1 MLIDRIKE
9 DRLLA
14 MKARDEVK
22 KNLLGTLV
30 AAATKDGKAP
40 DDAAVLKTI
49 RLFLKSLDETA
60 GLLEARGL
68 DTGVQRAERAILSAY
83 LPQTLGE
90 EPCTPASSRSWP
102 AAGTFAQSDGSGD
115 GGAQGPSRRRARQQ
129 DREWSGPSRAGVSSS
144 RLLPSRTVMR
154 NQHTS
159 NAMVDSRQIV
169 LSALISVTS

>member
-14 MKARDEVK
+14 LKARDELK

-30 AAATKDGKAP
+30 AAATKDGKTP

-49 RLFLKSLDETA
+49 RSFLKSLDETA

-68 DTGVQRAERAILSAY
+68 DTGVQLCGAGH
-83 LPQTLGE
+83 PQRL
-90 EPCTPASSRSWP
+90 P
-102 AAGTFAQSDGSGD
+102 AADPRRGGPARQHHRDRGHATGALAQGDGSGD

-129 DREWSGPSRAGVSSS
+129 DRERPGPSRAGVSS
-144 RLLPSRTVMR
+144 MR
-154 NQHTS
+154 GS
-159 NAMVDSRQIV
+159 VA
-169 LSALISVTS
+169 LSPQ